1 MAEGDDSWSV
11 VYEAGCCMALVF
23 TVRRLWFFVCLFVC
37 FCPFLL
43 IIFIHLVL
51 INQTEWST
59 TPACSNHLCFLFN
72 KVVLKGLRKKKF
84 DVCIFC
90 FIFVLG
96 LI

>member
-1 MAEGDDSWSV
+1 MAQGDDSWSV
-11 VYEAGCCMALVF
+11 VYEAGCCMALV
-23 TVRRLWFFVCLFVC
+23 
-37 FCPFLL
+37 
-43 IIFIHLVL
+43 L

-59 TPACSNHLCFLFN
+59 TPACSNHVCFLFN